1 MPTRLVT
8 NGPREKA
15 FIASLQHPRKDCPAV
30 YDKVYVMP
38 YPLRLDWRDAV
49 DRLRSAQALF
59 GYARQH
65 PMYYGIVGISKTRKA
80 VLHALDDLWGVQS
93 RVELMKDQ
101 S

>member
-1 MPTRLVT
+1 MPIIMSQRA
-8 NGPREKA
+8 RA
-15 FIASLQHPRKDCPAV
+15 YIARHTGERDADDDRAV
-30 YDKVYVMP
+30 YDHAMP
-38 YPLRLDWRDAV
+38 HPLRLEWRDAV
-49 DRLRSAQALF
+49 DRLRTAQSLF